1 MAANSVSRALL
12 ANVRVCRTLAEALND
27 CHSAV
32 AFTRRLGAERV
43 PNILAADLPPATK
56 TSVIALVFGREDS
69 GLTGDE
75 VLQCNHI
82 CCIPSGKWEGSL
94 NLSHAVAVV
103 LARLFDSASQHVEAV
118 PKSSLDSPT
127 YSWTFKSSPGSAS
140 IGEMEN
146 LLSRWTEVIR
156 LLNRVAVNAGKP
168 EFKAPERFVTQV
180 RKFMQRAAPSCRE
193 VAYLQGFLT
202 LVRNVTTILT
212 TNSEQTT
219 ATETEVISEENT
231 L

>member
-1 MAANSVSRALL
+1 MTCVHGIVRDGNCLGLL
-12 ANVRVCRTLAEALND
+12 
-27 CHSAV
+27 SQ
-32 AFTRRLGAERV
+32 
-43 PNILAADLPPATK
+43 PA
-56 TSVIALVFGREDS
+56 S
-69 GLTGDE
+69 GDFLT
-75 VLQCNHI
+75 
-82 CCIPSGKWEGSL
+82 
-94 NLSHAVAVV
+94 
-103 LARLFDSASQHVEAV
+103 
-118 PKSSLDSPT
+118 
-127 YSWTFKSSPGSAS
+127 GSAS